1 MSGEKY
7 SDRDF
12 TEVSYER
19 HEDHYDADS
28 GEHGTVAE
36 RLDRDTVD
44 AYRHHRMYETVTPIL
59 KSDPDSSW
67 LTVGDGKYGSEARF
81 LSENGADALPTDI
94 STDLLEAAKSAGYI
108 AEYSKE
114 NAESLSFDDGAFE
127 YVLCKESYHHF
138 PRPMVALYEM
148 LRVARKAVVLIEPQD
163 SHVERTL
170 RQRLFH
176 SVVDILADSLPSGLR
191 RNDFERS
198 GNYKYTVSRREM
210 EKVAL
215 GLNHEAIA
223 FRGINDAY
231 VSGVEDELMD
241 EDGPAQRQV
250 RRRIRLKDALC
261 KAGVINHSLLT
272 VVLFPSPPSSKFK
285 EALSRNSFEVVSL
298 PENPY
303 V

>member
-1 MSGEKY
+1 MSDKNHK
-7 SDRDF
+7 DRDF

-28 GEHGTVAE
+28 GEYDTVAE

-44 AYRHHRMYETVTPIL
+44 AWRHHRMYETVTPIL
-59 KSDPDSSW
+59 NSDPDSRW
-67 LTVGDGKYGSEARF
+67 LTVGDGRYGSEAQF
-81 LSENGADALPTDI
+81 LSENGVEALPTDI
-94 STDLLEAAKSAGYI
+94 STNLLEAAESAGYI
-108 AEYSKE
+108 DEYSKE
-114 NAESLSFDDGAFE
+114 NAESLSFDEGAFD

-148 LRVARKAVVLIEPQD
+148 LRVARKAVVLIEPED

-176 SVVDILADSLPSGLR
+176 RVVDTLTGSLPSGLR
-191 RNDFERS
+191 RNDFEQS
-198 GNYKYTVSRREM
+198 GNYKYTISRREM

-215 GLNHEAIA
+215 GLNHEVIA

-231 VSGVEDELMD
+231 ISGVENELMS
-241 EDGPAQRQV
+241 ENGPAQRQV
-250 RRRIRLKDALC
+250 RRRIRLKNVLC
-261 KAGVINHSLLT
+261 KIGLMSNSLLT
-272 VVLFPSPPSSKFK
+272 VVLFPSPPSSTVKK
-285 EALSRNSFEVVSL
+285 ALSKNSFELVNL

-303 V
+303 I